1 MTLTENSFEEI
12 KKINSISKNRDI
24 VFVSGTFNIVHP
36 GHLRLLRFAAE
47 CGNFLVVGV
56 LSDSLA
62 KGAQLESKTR
72 IDGVDAIS
80 WVDYTF
86 CLEDSPAEFI
96 SSLKP
101 SAVVKGNEHE
111 NTENLEYDAVSSYG
125 GRLLFGSGGTTFS
138 SLELLRRETE
148 FVDHSSIIKPEGFLS
163 RHEIDLS
170 ETDKVLSQMN
180 SLNVC
185 VVGDTIVDEY
195 IQCDPLGMS
204 QEDPTIVVTPIMEN
218 RRGRRILLPCKRH
231 WAEKYFLLLL
241 ATTTVLY
248 KKNK

>member
-1 MTLTENSFEEI
+1 ML
-12 KKINSISKNRDI
+12 
-24 VFVSGTFNIVHP
+24 
-36 GHLRLLRFAAE
+36 AE

-111 NTENLEYDAVSSYG
+111 NTENLEYDAV
-125 GRLLFGSGGTTFS
+125 F
-138 SLELLRRETE
+138 
-148 FVDHSSIIKPEGFLS
+148 FLWW
-163 RHEIDLS
+163 
-170 ETDKVLSQMN
+170 QA
-180 SLNVC
+180 
-185 VVGDTIVDEY
+185 IVWFWWNNFF
-195 IQCDPLGMS
+195 I
-204 QEDPTIVVTPIMEN
+204 TRVVT
-218 RRGRRILLPCKRH
+218 
-231 WAEKYFLLLL
+231 
-241 ATTTVLY
+241 
-248 KKNK
+248 